1 VGGAPCRE
9 DKERRHP
16 FLDDEAMVLGARAGT
31 RARRMKGPW
40 MVSVLFVDDNIM
52 GLRALRETFSSCNEG
67 WETAFAPGAEV
78 ALHIMA
84 ERPVDAVVAST
95 RLSGVS
101 AANFLR
107 MAKVQFPKT
116 ARIALSNPG
125 DRGAMLSAL
134 PVANQ
139 CLSKACG
146 PIVLASAVEHTTKLQ
161 RRLFSEE
168 TQRMVAEVGSLPSLP
183 ATLTAVDN
191 ALSDEDCSLGQIADI
206 MSGDVSMVAKVLQLV
221 NSSFF
226 GLRAEIH
233 DLRHAL
239 AYLGIETLRD
249 FAMAGAAVRVFR
261 PSEILTD
268 GWLATFNAHAVAV
281 ADVASQLVR
290 TSVAQCEASVA
301 GTLHD
306 VGELVVAERVP
317 AKLLA
322 IADDVAAGSS
332 PDDAE
337 IRHLGTTYP
346 VIGGY
351 LLSQW
356 GIGYN
361 VVEAITC
368 QREAWAGPARGPAL
382 GDVIR
387 LADYLVANRL
397 TAAERDPSLLS
408 EPAMVNQSRAN
419 DSAPAP
425 VCQASRLIEADEDYQ
440 ERVGLLGAVRLY
452 DQGFLRL

>member
-1 VGGAPCRE
+1 
-9 DKERRHP
+9 
-16 FLDDEAMVLGARAGT
+16 
-31 RARRMKGPW
+31 
-40 MVSVLFVDDNIM
+40 
-52 GLRALRETFSSCNEG
+52 
-67 WETAFAPGAEV
+67 
-78 ALHIMA
+78 
-84 ERPVDAVVAST
+84 
-95 RLSGVS
+95 
-101 AANFLR
+101 
-107 MAKVQFPKT
+107 
-116 ARIALSNPG
+116 
-125 DRGAMLSAL
+125 
-134 PVANQ
+134 
-139 CLSKACG
+139 
-146 PIVLASAVEHTTKLQ
+146 
-161 RRLFSEE
+161 
-168 TQRMVAEVGSLPSLP
+168 
-183 ATLTAVDN
+183 
-191 ALSDEDCSLGQIADI
+191 

-249 FAMAGAAVRVFR
+249 FAMAGAAARVFR

-306 VGELVVAERVP
+306 IGELVVAERVP

-322 IADDVAAGSS
+322 VADDVAAGSS

-337 IRHLGTTYP
+337 IHHLGTTYP

-382 GDVIR
+382 GDVVR

-397 TAAERDPSLLS
+397 TAAEQDVSLLS
-408 EPAMVNQSRAN
+408 QPGVVNQLGAN
-419 DSAPAP
+419 DRASAP
-425 VCQASRLIEADEDYQ
+425 VCQASGLIEADEEYR

-452 DQGFLRL
+452 DQGCLRL